1 VDKTLIALNQLKHK
15 FYYRISLELMLNSYF
30 TFCKTQL
37 VAFDNNIQMI
47 AYSYNSRSYTFAG
60 VVNNKTRHAPSNLVF
75 LKKYLTID
83 GNALV
88 FLQGKLIGEITKTGS
103 EM

>member
-83 GNALV
+83 GNASV